1 MHQLGLEVF
10 ISMLVLQQRLDML
23 VTLTCLDDDHG
34 FCHIVISEGRLIVLN
49 GTINASSTTL
59 ARYNGCHERV
69 CTSRNPLYNSIRMHS
84 NLRSP
89 IWLCAK
95 LTPPRDCPDV

>member
-69 CTSRNPLYNSIRMHS
+69 CTSRNPLYKLDQDAFKSEIS
-84 NLRSP
+84 YLALREAYPSTR
-89 IWLCAK
+89 LS
-95 LTPPRDCPDV
+95 